1 MANRTSK
8 TKRDYR
14 IMLYVPRELQFD
26 ASRSSMGIQPFE
38 FSLVVVQADDKVR
51 NCGGYDKPE
60 SAPFDNL
67 MFRAQADGKEQKPY
81 GWELAYRGVYSVDL
95 NDCTRMCKML
105 KRIAAIK
112 FPVSA
117 STYGQYIQM
126 TCAALG
132 VEGAVQQ
139 GKSEGGGYG
148 YDGDSHVTWKTGEI
162 QWLVDRRISE
172 FFEKHGEAL
181 KASRERWSA

>member
-14 IMLYVPRELQFD
+14 IMLYVPREIRPD
-26 ASRSSMGIQPFE
+26 RDSTGIQVFE
-38 FSLVVVQADDKVR
+38 FTFVIFRNENQKVR
-51 NCGGYDKPE
+51 NCGGYDTPE
-60 SAPFDNL
+60 AAPFDNL
-67 MFRAQADGKEQKPY
+67 TFRAQADGRDQKVY
-81 GWELAYRGVYSVDL
+81 GWDITYRSVHSVDL
-95 NDCTRMCKML
+95 TLCDRMRKML
-105 KRIAAIK
+105 KRIAAVK
-112 FPVSA
+112 FPVSP
-117 STYGQYIQM
+117 STYGQYLQM
-126 TCAALG
+126 ACACLG

-139 GKSEGGGYG
+139 GASHGRGFG
-148 YDGDSHVTWKTGEI
+148 YDEDSHVTWKTGEI